1 MAPNI
6 PISIDTHKLKYQQN
20 GEGFEGCMERISRT
34 LADDADHHK
43 KFFNI
48 LMDQRFLPAGRVQS
62 AVGGTRHV
70 TAVNC
75 FVSRNIE
82 DSYEGIMQSA
92 VEAGRTMRL
101 GGGIGFNFGTIRPRG
116 DIIKSL
122 DSQASGPISF
132 MDIHDAV
139 CRTIC
144 SAGHRRGA
152 MMGTLPVSHPDI
164 LEFIRAKRNQHKLT
178 GFNLS
183 VLLSDKFMR
192 AVENDGLFNLE
203 FSGRIYNTI
212 RAGGL
217 YDEIMESTWDW
228 AEPGAIFLD
237 RSIDMNTLYYDGAS
251 TPTCV
256 NPCSEQILPPFG
268 ACLLGS
274 FNLVKYVKLGSDWYF
289 DIGTFTDDIFVVVNA
304 MDNVIEN
311 TIYPLPEQEIRHKS
325 DRRMGLGITG
335 LANALERLGM
345 QYGMPQMV
353 RFTEGLVQHMANIAY
368 IASSYRARDK
378 GSFPLF
384 DKEKYLAGNFVK
396 TLSPGTLRSV
406 ENHGMR
412 NSHLISV
419 APTGTISLC
428 ADNIS
433 SGIEPPFSLEFERTL
448 ITFDGP
454 QKEKVSDYAW
464 REWGIKGRTA
474 LECSMDEHLNVLLAV
489 QKWTDSAVSKTVNVG
504 DHVTFDQFKNLYMKA
519 WKGGAK
525 GLSTYRNG
533 GKRAGILNVLPTKEE
548 RASTIFHNNGFDNP
562 LACTIDEQGR
572 KTCE

>member
-1 MAPNI
+1 MAPKL
-6 PISIDTHKLKYQQN
+6 PISLETHKLKYQQN

-34 LADDADHHK
+34 LADDTDHHK

-62 AVGGTRHV
+62 AVGGTREV
-70 TAVNC
+70 TAINC
-75 FVSRNIE
+75 FVMGNIE
-82 DSYEGIMQSA
+82 DSYEGIMKVA
-92 VEAGRTMRL
+92 VEAGRTMRM
-101 GGGIGFNFGTIRPRG
+101 GGGVGYNFSSLRPRG
-116 DIIKSL
+116 DKIKSL
-122 DSQASGPISF
+122 DSQASGPVSF
-132 MDIHDAV
+132 MEIYDAV

-152 MMGTLPVSHPDI
+152 QMGCLDVSHPDI

-178 GFNLS
+178 GFNIS

-203 FSGRIYNTI
+203 FGGRIYNTI
-212 RAGGL
+212 RAKGL

-228 AEPGAIFLD
+228 AEPGALFWDNAQKL
-237 RSIDMNTLYYDGAS
+237 NNLLYDVGSRYTA
-251 TPTCV
+251 T
-256 NPCSEQILPPFG
+256 NPCSEKPMPPHG

-274 FNLVKYVKLGSDWYF
+274 FNLVKYVRKGVDWYF
-289 DIGTFTDDIFVVVNA
+289 DIGAFTDDIFVVVNA

-311 TIYPLPEQEIRHKS
+311 TIYPLPEQEVRHKS

-335 LANALERLGM
+335 LANALECLGM
-345 QYGMPQMV
+345 QYGTPQMV
-353 RFTEGLVQHMANIAY
+353 HFTEDLVQHMANIAY

-396 TLSPGTLRSV
+396 TLSPGALKSI

-428 ADNIS
+428 ADNVS

-448 ITFDGP
+448 ITYDGP

-474 LECSMDEHLNVLLAV
+474 LECSIDEHLNVLLAV

-504 DHVTFDQFKNLYMKA
+504 DHVTFDQFKNLYMRA

-525 GLSTYRNG
+525 GLATFRQT
-533 GKRAGILNVLPTKEE
+533 GKRMGILNPTET
-548 RASTIFHNNGFDNP
+548 A
-562 LACTIDEQGR
+562 ACTIDDQGR